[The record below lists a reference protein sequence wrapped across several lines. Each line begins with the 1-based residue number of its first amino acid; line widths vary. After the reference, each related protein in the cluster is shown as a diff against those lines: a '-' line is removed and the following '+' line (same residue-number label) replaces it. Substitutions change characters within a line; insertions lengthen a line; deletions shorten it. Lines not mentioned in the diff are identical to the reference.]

1 MFLLKAPGRRRF
13 PAFSSVWRLSAFLG
27 PWLLP
32 SIILTSASI
41 VSSSSLTLTLLLP
54 LNSFLIKKIISLLIY
69 LAAVGLSGGTRDLSC
84 GL

>member
-1 MFLLKAPGRRRF
+1 MFLLKAAGRRGF
-13 PAFSSVWRLSAFLG
+13 LAFFWRLSAFLG
-27 PWLLP
+27 SWLLS

-54 LNSFLIKKIISLLIY
+54 LNSFLIKEIISLLIY
-69 LAAVGLSGGTRDLSC
+69 LAAGGLSC